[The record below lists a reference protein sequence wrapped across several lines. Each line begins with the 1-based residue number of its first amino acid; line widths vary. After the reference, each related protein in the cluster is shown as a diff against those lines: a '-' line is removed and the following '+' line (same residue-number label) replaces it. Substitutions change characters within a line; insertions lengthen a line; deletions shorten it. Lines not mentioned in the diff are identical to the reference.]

1 MDELDA
7 SMTPSTSTEH
17 VNSAD
22 AAMAASHTHP
32 PELSPTRVQRTDQGP
47 TPSAEKPKKKKKAC
61 PSEASSEDD
70 AAMAAPQPD
79 NLPEIDMTNMS
90 DETSHV
96 LRHSMTARHRT
107 RGMQALMKDMDAA
120 AHPTPLPT
128 GQTEQDPAADALAAA
143 ISATPRAAAEG
154 SSPPRGHIR
163 MAPPPQPAADA
174 AGGWKV
180 LWRGNQSASNSTDA
194 STPSSPQRGGED
206 AGIQTSNRFEAISE
220 EPRVRPH
227 LSRGGRGGYGGF
239 WTIVS
244 ATLAAMTATDFRGTN
259 ASHDWHDKPK
269 LTLCQVTPFGSEEL
283 QGAWTDFEKSMGN
296 HGMDESTLV
305 DHAMKSMDFRERVLV
320 TDKET
325 IEAAV
330 GTYLAARVEETR
342 VSSSKTGESRQATI
356 NSWLTRNE
364 RIAQANAKRPE
375 TAPVIAVP
383 DPQSADKA
391 KGRYVMPK
399 SATSQAHKAAPHLGP
414 QGLRPQTA
422 SKTPQ
427 RESQPDAE
435 PNQSPDKAG
444 EPPPRQRATEA
455 GSGGG
460 VDGSTS
466 EATDP
471 PPPPRLSGG
480 RRRRNRYGL

>member
-1 MDELDA
+1 
-7 SMTPSTSTEH
+7 
-17 VNSAD
+17 
-22 AAMAASHTHP
+22 
-32 PELSPTRVQRTDQGP
+32 
-47 TPSAEKPKKKKKAC
+47 
-61 PSEASSEDD
+61 
-70 AAMAAPQPD
+70 
-79 NLPEIDMTNMS
+79 
-90 DETSHV
+90 
-96 LRHSMTARHRT
+96 
-107 RGMQALMKDMDAA
+107 
-120 AHPTPLPT
+120 
-128 GQTEQDPAADALAAA
+128 
-143 ISATPRAAAEG
+143 
-154 SSPPRGHIR
+154 
-163 MAPPPQPAADA
+163 
-174 AGGWKV
+174 
-180 LWRGNQSASNSTDA
+180 
-194 STPSSPQRGGED
+194 
-206 AGIQTSNRFEAISE
+206 
-220 EPRVRPH
+220 
-227 LSRGGRGGYGGF
+227 
-239 WTIVS
+239 
-244 ATLAAMTATDFRGTN
+244 MTATDFRGTN

-296 HGMDESTLV
+296 HGMDNSTLV

-471 PPPPRLSGG
+471 PPPATPQ
-480 RRRRNRYGL
+480 RRKEEAESIRTLKNT